1 MKSPLIHLT
10 FLSALCCAALATAP
24 FSLAEDA
31 QTKAPAKL
39 ALEKIDTKVGTGAV
53 ANSGSVVTV
62 HYSVW
67 LYSPTAPNQHGMGV
81 DSSIG
86 DKPFTFTLG
95 QGKVIPGWDQG
106 LIGMKVGGKRTLIV
120 PADLAYGARGAG
132 GKVPPNANLIF
143 DLELLGV
150 K

>member
-1 MKSPLIHLT
+1 MKISLVPLTLV
-10 FLSALCCAALATAP
+10 SALCCAALVSTPYAW
-24 FSLAEDA
+24 AEDA
-31 QTKAPAKL
+31 PAKAPAKL
-39 ALEKIDTKVGTGAV
+39 ALEKIDSKVGTGAV

-67 LYSPTAPNQHGMGV
+67 LYSPAAPNQHGMAV
-81 DSSIG
+81 DSSVG

-106 LIGMKVGGKRTLIV
+106 LVGMKVGGKRTLIV